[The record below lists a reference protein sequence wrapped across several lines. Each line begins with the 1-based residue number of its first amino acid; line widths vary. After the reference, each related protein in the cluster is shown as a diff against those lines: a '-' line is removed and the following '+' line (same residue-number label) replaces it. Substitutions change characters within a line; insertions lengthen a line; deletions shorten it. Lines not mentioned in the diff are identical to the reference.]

1 MSAKRISVVVGAGSV
16 KCAAAIGLMNVL
28 NREGIRVDR
37 LVGCSGGSLY
47 AATLACGYDGR
58 TVAAMTMKLWTRE
71 LTSQKNRRAT
81 LAMMM
86 PRLFGFSERF
96 GMRSDRKILHA
107 LRTAFGDRRIEDLP
121 IPLHLT
127 ATDFHTGEQV
137 VLSSGDLVQA
147 IRASIAIPFLFE
159 PVEVDGRLLFDGFLS
174 DPLPVGVPI
183 REGADII
190 IAMGFE
196 SPYQTHVNSGV
207 RFALQVSSIMTNNL
221 LKSNY
226 AFHNLAHHAEILAII
241 PQFRQRIRLFDTEKI
256 PSIIEDGERAT
267 EEQLPYLLRM
277 LHEPMTVTA

>member
-1 MSAKRISVVVGAGSV
+1 MTRKRIAVVVGAGSV
-16 KCAAAIGLMNVL
+16 KCAAAVGLMNVL
-28 NREGIRVDR
+28 HREGLQVDR
-37 LVGCSGGSLY
+37 LVGCSGGSMY
-47 AATLACGYDGR
+47 AATLACGFDSR
-58 TVAAMTMKLWTRE
+58 TVAEMTMSLWTRDV
-71 LTSQKNRRAT
+71 TSQKNRRSM
-81 LAMMM
+81 LSMMM

-96 GMRSDRKILHA
+96 GMRSDRKILQA
-107 LRTAFGDRRIEDLP
+107 LRDAFGTRRIEDLP

-127 ATDFHTGEQV
+127 ATDFHNGEQV

-159 PVEVDGRLLFDGFLS
+159 PVEIDGRLLFDGFLS

-196 SPYQTHVNSGV
+196 SPYQTQVTSPV

-221 LKSNY
+221 LQSNF
-226 AFHNLAHHAEILAII
+226 AFHNLAHHAEIIPII
-241 PQFRQRIRLFDTEKI
+241 PRFRQRIRLFDTEKI

-267 EEQLPYLLRM
+267 EEQLPYLRRM

>member
-1 MSAKRISVVVGAGSV
+1 MTRKRIAVVVGAGSV
-16 KCAAAIGLMNVL
+16 KCAAAVGLMNVL
-28 NREGIRVDR
+28 HREGLQVDR
-37 LVGCSGGSLY
+37 LVGCSGGSMY
-47 AATLACGYDGR
+47 AATLACGFDGR
-58 TVAAMTMKLWTRE
+58 TVAGMTMSLWTRDV
-71 LTSQKNRRAT
+71 TSQKNRRSM
-81 LAMMM
+81 LSMMM
-86 PRLFGFSERF
+86 PRVFGFSERF
-96 GMRSDRKILHA
+96 GMRSDRMILRA
-107 LRTAFGDRRIEDLP
+107 LRDAFGTRRIEDLP

-127 ATDFHTGEQV
+127 ATDFHNGEQV

-159 PVEVDGRLLFDGFLS
+159 PVEIDGRLLLDGFLS

-196 SPYQTHVNSGV
+196 SPYQTQVSSPV

-221 LKSNY
+221 LQSNF
-226 AFHNLAHHAEILAII
+226 AFHNLAHHAEIIPII
-241 PQFRQRIRLFDTEKI
+241 PRFRQRIRLFDTEKI

-267 EEQLPYLLRM
+267 EEQLPYLRRL